1 MIGMGRHYFTAV
13 SESAP
18 LQPNCLEKAMAGS
31 KRHFGVL
38 FGVIVTGLAWWAT
51 FIVAVE
57 HLVH

>member
-1 MIGMGRHYFTAV
+1 MGRHYFTAV